1 MRFSAT
7 ELFIFVDAG
16 FGNQVTI
23 KCEIIFHNTSELLL
37 IMSHTNIILK
47 QVLWRT
53 EIEGNY
59 IQTNSTDII
68 TVWKSWIDDLVSFTC

>member
-47 QVLWRT
+47 QGLWLT
-53 EIEGNY
+53 VIEGNY
-59 IQTNSTDII
+59 EETNSILKII
-68 TVWKSWIDDLVSFTC
+68 IWKDGIDDLVSFTC